1 MDKPITPPK
10 GLQRKHIP
18 YLVAGV
24 FVILIVAWLLF
35 GNHASTLRVSAEDI
49 TISEVRLAEFKD
61 YVRLSGQVVPIQV
74 VQLSPEEGG
83 IVTER
88 VAEEGTMVRK
98 GDVII
103 RLRNSG
109 LDLQILN
116 AEAELAEKQNLL
128 RNTQV
133 SMQQDRL
140 NNQLEQA
147 QLAMDTERKLRNFR
161 QNERLYNE
169 KLISRE
175 VYLQSEEDYRLAQR
189 KQGLIVQRLQQDSIY
204 RSVQMDQMEDNLAN
218 MRTNV
223 VLVRERKNKLEV
235 RAPIDGELGL
245 LDVELGQSV
254 TSGQKIGQ
262 VNDLS
267 DYKIEAQV
275 DEHYIDRVRA
285 GLTATGPSLRSPRGG
300 ESHKAPNKN
309 AAGNEALPPTG
320 GDGEGPLLLTLR
332 KVYPEVRQGK
342 FRTDF
347 IFRGERPANIRSGQT
362 YYLNLELGQP
372 EQAVLIPRGAF
383 FQKTGGTWIYVLSRD
398 GHTAFRRTIRIGRQ
412 NPQYYEVTEGL
423 EPGER
428 VITSGYEAFGDNE
441 RLEIK

>member
-1 MDKPITPPK
+1 
-10 GLQRKHIP
+10 
-18 YLVAGV
+18 
-24 FVILIVAWLLF
+24 
-35 GNHASTLRVSAEDI
+35 
-49 TISEVRLAEFKD
+49 
-61 YVRLSGQVVPIQV
+61 
-74 VQLSPEEGG
+74 
-83 IVTER
+83 
-88 VAEEGTMVRK
+88 MVRK

-103 RLRNSG
+103 RLRNAN

-133 SMQQDRL
+133 AMQQDRL

-147 QLAMDTERKLRNFR
+147 QMATDTERKLRAFK
-161 QNERLYNE
+161 QNERLYHE

-175 VYLQSEEDYRLAQR
+175 TYLQAEEDYRLAQR
-189 KQGLIVQRLQQDSIY
+189 KQGLISRRLEQDSIY

-245 LDVELGQSV
+245 LDVELGQSIA
-254 TSGQKIGQ
+254 SGQKIGQ
-262 VNDLS
+262 INDLS
-267 DYKIEAQV
+267 DYKIEAMV
-275 DEHYIDRVRA
+275 DEHYIDRVRS
-285 GLTATGPSLRSPRGG
+285 GLAASFMRG
-300 ESHKAPNKN
+300 EKAF
-309 AAGNEALPPTG
+309 ALAV
-320 GDGEGPLLLTLR
+320 R
-332 KVYPEVRQGK
+332 KVYPEVREGK

-347 IFRGERPANIRSGQT
+347 VFRGERPANIRTGQT

-383 FQKTGGTWIYVLSRD
+383 FQKTGGTWIYVLSKD
-398 GHTAFRRTIRIGRQ
+398 GRTAYRRAIKVGRQ

-423 EPGER
+423 EAGER
-428 VITSGYEAFGDNE
+428 VITSGYEAFGENE
-441 RLEIK
+441 RLELR